1 MLDKELLDWKQKDEK
16 KSNETIVIEK
26 KTVVKI
32 SKVWVQSEN
41 NEK

>member
-1 MLDKELLDWKQKDEK
+1 MKK
-16 KSNETIVIEK
+16 KSNDTKIIEK

-32 SKVWVQSEN
+32 SKLWVQSEN